1 MESLPRERT
10 RAIGRCVPRILG
22 CVPIGIAVAILLAG
36 HVAQPAAA
44 ELPKVELVVTG
55 PKQANV
61 GDQVEFE
68 FVITNRGT
76 SATPTLLITDRF
88 ERGLAHAVSDKQV
101 ERDLAPIPPG
111 QSQTVRITLHVT
123 QPGPAR
129 HVVQIHLGDTVL
141 ASAVASLEAAEKP
154 VAKPPAKPAP
164 QPPSMPQPQV
174 RPQPEPEAKPSPAPQ
189 PEPSPAPPPKAE
201 AKPPTVAEVKTPAQ
215 AKPAAPGEAKPAGA
229 PSAPAPAEPAKE
241 PLPPYEESPDLGPPL
256 VDNIQELKQL
266 HPQFPVWLDRKN
278 NRVVMVG
285 AVCQRQAPLELL
297 ACPLGSKE
305 HESILVLPVK
315 PSLVHI
321 GLLALGAEPGH
332 PVQFQPKFIPPSGPE
347 VEVTLVWKDDK
358 GVRRSARAQEW
369 VRNTKTGKAM
379 DFPFV
384 FAGSDWIDN
393 PYTRRKEYRAD
404 VEGYLICVSN
414 FPGALLDVAA
424 ASSADDSE
432 LLFDCFTER
441 IPRKGTP
448 VTIILSPKLPPA
460 SPAGQPP
467 RSEGPPT
474 GSGQKSSEGAKPA
487 GASAGKPAE
496 GRSPTG
502 QGQPSSEGSGK
513 PPTSSAPSGDTK

>member
-1 MESLPRERT
+1 M
-10 RAIGRCVPRILG
+10 
-22 CVPIGIAVAILLAG
+22 AVALLGLAG
-36 HVAQPAAA
+36 ALAAA
-44 ELPKVELVVTG
+44 AGELPKVELSVTG
-55 PKQANV
+55 PKKATV
-61 GDQVEFE
+61 GDQVEFQ

-76 SATPTLLITDRF
+76 QATPTLLITDRF
-88 ERGLAHAVSDKQV
+88 DRGLAHAVSDKQV
-101 ERDLAPIPPG
+101 ERDLAPIDPG
-111 QSQTVRITLHVT
+111 QSQTVRITLRVT
-123 QPGPAR
+123 QPGLAR
-129 HVVQIHLGDTVL
+129 HEVQIHLGETVL

-154 VAKPPAKPAP
+154 AAPGPTTPAAPPPTK
-164 QPPSMPQPQV
+164 
-174 RPQPEPEAKPSPAPQ
+174 PAPQ
-189 PEPSPAPPPKAE
+189 PEPQPQPQTPPQAKPEVKPSLQPEPKPAAQPPAKAE
-201 AKPPTVAEVKTPAQ
+201 AKPASAPEPKTPPAAQPKPSEPTMEKPAASPPTVPPAQ
-215 AKPAAPGEAKPAGA
+215 AP
-229 PSAPAPAEPAKE
+229 KE
-241 PLPPYEESPDLGPPL
+241 PLPPPEESEIPDLGPPL
-256 VDNIQELKQL
+256 VDNVQELKQL
-266 HPQFPVWLDRKN
+266 HPQFPVWLDRKH

-332 PVQFQPKFIPPSGPE
+332 PVQFQPKFVPPQGPE

-358 GVRRSARAQEW
+358 GVRHTARAQEW
-369 VRNTKTGKAM
+369 VRNSKTGQAM

-432 LLFDCFTER
+432 LLFDAFTER

-448 VTIILSPKLPPA
+448 VTLILSPKLPPG
-460 SPAGQPP
+460 SPPAKPQP
-467 RSEGPPT
+467 
-474 GSGQKSSEGAKPA
+474 SEGAKPS
-487 GASAGKPAE
+487 ASPVPKSSS
-496 GRSPTG
+496 GR
-502 QGQPSSEGSGK
+502 QP
-513 PPTSSAPSGDTK
+513 